1 MTTRAPDTTRPIK
14 LLAMLEASTVTGVA
28 RNMLDFCQGVR
39 DLNERVPGSLPM
51 ETSLVTFNRTRA
63 TAALSPTGESG
74 RAEGNHRPPIEDEP
88 PNEFV
93 KAARELGIHV
103 DVIAE
108 RFRFDLRVIPALR
121 RIIAERAPDI
131 VATHNLKSHFLVK
144 LSGLNRR
151 YPWVAFHHGY
161 TTTDL
166 KMRVYNQLNRWSL
179 PTADRVIT
187 VCQAFARELA
197 REGVPFDR
205 IYAQH
210 NSISPEQGASAE
222 EVAALRTRLGI
233 KDGERLVLTIGRLSR
248 EKAHLDLVNA
258 FARLR
263 HDHPEI
269 DAKLLIV
276 GDGPERGAVE
286 AAIKTMG
293 IAERVYMA
301 GQISDVRPYYAA
313 ADVFVLP
320 SHSEGS
326 PYVLLEAMRAGVPLI
341 ATSVGGVPEMVVD
354 NESALLVGPRDAQ
367 AMAAAIARVLQDE
380 QLAHQLVS
388 NASALVAT
396 RYSPEA
402 YVRSLFEI
410 YRELIPGRA
419 SANVQLV

>member
-1 MTTRAPDTTRPIK
+1 VVSGAPGTTRPIK
-14 LLAMLEASTVTGVA
+14 LLAILEASTVTGVA
-28 RNMLDFCQGVR
+28 RNILDFCEGVR
-39 DLNERVPGSLPM
+39 DLNERLTGSLPI

-63 TAALSPTGESG
+63 AAAPPPTDEMRRLEGSHLESVT
-74 RAEGNHRPPIEDEP
+74 DEP

-93 KAARELGIHV
+93 KSARELGIHV

-121 RIIAERAPDI
+121 RIVNERAPDI
-131 VATHNLKSHFLVK
+131 LATHNLKSHFLVR
-144 LSGLNRR
+144 LSGLNRS
-151 YPWVAFHHGY
+151 YPWIAFHHGY

-179 PTADRVIT
+179 PAADRVVT

-197 REGVPFDR
+197 REGVPHER
-205 IYAQH
+205 ISAQH

-222 EVAALRTRLGI
+222 EVADLRRRLGI
-233 KDGERLVLTIGRLSR
+233 KDGERLVLAIGRLSR

-263 HDHPEI
+263 HDYTEI
-269 DAKLLIV
+269 NAKLLIV

-286 AAIKTMG
+286 AAIRTLG
-293 IAERVYMA
+293 IDELAILT
-301 GQISDVRPYYAA
+301 GHISDVRPYYAA

-326 PYVLLEAMRAGVPLI
+326 PYVLLETMRAGVPLV

-354 NESALLVGPRDAQ
+354 NETALLVSPRDAQ
-367 AMAAAIARVLQDE
+367 ALAAAIARILMDE
-380 QLAHQLVS
+380 QLAHRLAS
-388 NASALVAT
+388 NATALVAT
-396 RYSPEA
+396 RYSPET

-410 YRELIPGRA
+410 YRSLVPGRA
-419 SANVQLV
+419 AANAQVI